1 MTSIRTESLHRSVR
15 RGSLMVAAAVVLL
28 GLSGCE
34 KKAEGQ
40 VVAVVN
46 GNEITAQEVN
56 GALGAAAAQGEPDQQ
71 MRNAALARLVD
82 RQLLAGIARE
92 EGLDDSP
99 DYILRKRTMEENLLV
114 QMMGEKLARDNKQP
128 TAQQID
134 RLISENPQAFA
145 DRTAFALDQIIFPM
159 PPRRDVFEA
168 LTPAKTMAEVVA
180 TLNKFGIKFQRGT
193 NTIDSANLPL
203 PVFQQFKRVGSSEPM
218 IIPAGGA
225 VTVAMITE
233 SRTAPVTGQA
243 ARAMATNAYA
253 KQEVEKALKTKL
265 DAARKAAE
273 IEYQSG
279 FAAPPQPGAGGATP
293 PAAGGAAATP
303 PGAGAAATPAAAP
316 AS

>member
-1 MTSIRTESLHRSVR
+1 MTSFRTESLARSVR
-15 RGSLMVAAAVVLL
+15 RSFLMVGAAAVLL
-28 GLSGCE
+28 GLSGCD

-92 EGLDDSP
+92 EGVENSP
-99 DYILRKRTMEENLLV
+99 DYILRQRAMEENLLV

-134 RLISENPQAFA
+134 SLIAENPQAFA
-145 DRTAFALDQIIFPM
+145 DRTVFALDQIIFPM

-180 TLNKFGIKFQRGT
+180 TLNKFGIKFQRGN

-218 IIPAGGA
+218 VIPAGGA
-225 VTVAMITE
+225 VTVAMITQSE
-233 SRTAPVTGQA
+233 TAPVSGQA

-253 KQEVEKALKTKL
+253 KREVEKALKAKL

-279 FAAPPQPGAGGATP
+279 FSAPPQPGAGGATP
-293 PAAGGAAATP
+293 PAVGTAAGPAAT
-303 PGAGAAATPAAAP
+303 GAAATPAASP
-316 AS
+316 VS

>member
-1 MTSIRTESLHRSVR
+1 MTSIRTEVLSRSVR
-15 RGSLMVAAAVVLL
+15 RSLLMIGGATALL
-28 GLSGCE
+28 GLSACD

-46 GNEITAQEVN
+46 GEEITAQEVN

-82 RQLLAGIARE
+82 RRLLAEIARE
-92 EGLDDSP
+92 EGVANSP
-99 DYILRKRTMEENLLV
+99 DYILRQRAMEENMLV
-114 QMMGEKLARDNKQP
+114 QMMGEKLARDNKAP

-134 RLISENPQAFA
+134 ALIAENPQAFA
-145 DRTAFALDQIIFPM
+145 ERTVFALDQIIFPM

-218 IIPAGGA
+218 VIPAGGA

-233 SRTAPVTGQA
+233 SKTSPVSGQA
-243 ARAMATNAYA
+243 ARTMATNAYT
-253 KQEVEKALKTKL
+253 KREVDKALKAKL

-279 FAAPPQPGAGGATP
+279 FAAPPEQG
-293 PAAGGAAATP
+293 AAG
-303 PGAGAAATPAAAP
+303 ATPAAAGASPTAGGPTPAAPAGTP

>member
-1 MTSIRTESLHRSVR
+1 MTSIRTEVLSHSIRRSL
-15 RGSLMVAAAVVLL
+15 LMIGGATALL
-28 GLSGCE
+28 GLSACD

-46 GNEITAQEVN
+46 GEEITAQEVN

-82 RQLLAGIARE
+82 RRLLAEIARE
-92 EGLDDSP
+92 EGVANSP
-99 DYILRKRTMEENLLV
+99 DYILRQRAMEENMLV
-114 QMMGEKLARDNKQP
+114 QMMGEKLARDNKAP

-134 RLISENPQAFA
+134 ALIAENPQAFA
-145 DRTAFALDQIIFPM
+145 DRTVFALDQIIFPM

-218 IIPAGGA
+218 VIPAGGA

-233 SRTAPVTGQA
+233 SKTSPVSGQA
-243 ARAMATNAYA
+243 ARTMATNAYT
-253 KQEVEKALKTKL
+253 KREVDKALKAKL

-279 FAAPPQPGAGGATP
+279 FAAPPEQG
-293 PAAGGAAATP
+293 AAG
-303 PGAGAAATPAAAP
+303 ATPAAAGASPTAGGAAPAAPAGAP